1 MKKFV
6 LFPLFLLLLTSCKEN
21 EINVGALSF
30 DKYLPILEGKRV
42 SVLSNQTG
50 MVSAKTH
57 LVDTLLSQ
65 GVNIVRS
72 EEHTSELQS
81 PDHFVCRLLLEK
93 KKQGRATGVMQKRPS
108 PAQCT
113 EANPTSS

>member
-93 KKQGRATGVMQKRPS
+93 RKKAVFQALTQIYCRALFIGIWRDS
-108 PAQCT
+108 W
-113 EANPTSS
+113 S